1 MRRRFLAQL
10 TAAFAV
16 LAILS
21 PAFGAATVF
30 PPGLRIGLEPPG
42 DLRLSTRFP
51 GFEDADRK
59 VAVTIFDLPAAA
71 YPSLEQS
78 TAVTKQPGLSDVKR
92 EDLSFRGGAGSLF
105 TAKVRTDGTTLN
117 KWILLARDADKD
129 LAMLISVEV
138 PDAALEVYS
147 DAVIRKALATVSFR
161 PSPIQEQLAMLPYK
175 LDQLAG
181 FRVMRV
187 LPQGDIVLTDGA
199 ADDLAKQ
206 PYMIVSLGRGAP
218 DQADDRARFARDLLT
233 TTPLP
238 DLRMQSGE
246 SMRITGQPGYE
257 IRAEAKSPDGGT
269 LSLVQWTRFGGGDG
283 FMRIIGIGP
292 KADWDKLF
300 TRFRALRDGLAFR

>member
-1 MRRRFLAQL
+1 MLRRL
-10 TAAFAV
+10 TAHLVAAFAV
-16 LAILS
+16 LAILN
-21 PAFGAATVF
+21 PAFGAATVY
-30 PPGLRIGLEPPG
+30 PPGLRIGLEPPA
-42 DLRLSTRFP
+42 DMTLSTRFP

-59 VAVTIFDLPAAA
+59 VAITIFDLPAAA

-78 TAVTKQPGLSDVKR
+78 TTVTNQPGLSGVKR
-92 EDLSFRGGAGSLF
+92 EDFPFRGGAGSLF
-105 TAKVRTDGTTLN
+105 TAKMQADGTTLN
-117 KWILLARDADKD
+117 KWILLARAADKD

-147 DAVIRKALATVSFR
+147 DAIIRKALATVSFR
-161 PSPIQEQLAMLPYK
+161 PSPIEEQLSMLPYK
-175 LDQLAG
+175 LGQLAG

-187 LPQGDIVLTDGA
+187 LPQGDIILTEGP

-206 PYMIVSLGRGAP
+206 PYVIVSIGRGAP
-218 DQADDRARFARDLLT
+218 EQADDRARFARDVLSAA
-233 TTPLP
+233 PLP

-257 IRAEAKSPDGGT
+257 IRAEAKGPDGGP

-283 FMRIIGIGP
+283 FMRIIGVGP

-300 TRFRALRDGLAFR
+300 NRFRAVRDGIAFR